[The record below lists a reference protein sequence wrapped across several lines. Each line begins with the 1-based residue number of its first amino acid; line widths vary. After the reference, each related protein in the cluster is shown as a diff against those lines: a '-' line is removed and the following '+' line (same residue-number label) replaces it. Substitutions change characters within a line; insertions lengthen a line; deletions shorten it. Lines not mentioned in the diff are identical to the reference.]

1 VRKVLYLLG
10 QLDDDDCEW
19 LAKVGSLVRIADRT
33 RLIEQGKRLEAVYI
47 VIEGT
52 LNVSTLKLG
61 SIAKIGAG
69 ELVGEMSLVDSRPA
83 SASIDAAGPV
93 ALLKVPRDSLV
104 AKIAEDIGFSSR
116 IHRAIAIFLADRMR
130 STMEYAG
137 DGERKPLD
145 LDESEET
152 LGEIDVEVLD
162 RVHLAGARFD
172 RVFRSLLSRSARP

>member
-10 QLDDDDCEW
+10 QLDDNDCEW
-19 LAKVGSLVRIADRT
+19 LAKVGSLVRITDRT
-33 RLIEQGKRLEAVYI
+33 RLIEQGKRVEAMYI

-52 LNVSTLKLG
+52 LNVSTLKMGVLAQIG
-61 SIAKIGAG
+61 SG

-93 ALLKVPRDSLV
+93 ALLKVPRDVLLNKV
-104 AKIAEDIGFSSR
+104 ADDIGFSSR

-130 STMEYAG
+130 STLEFASDG
-137 DGERKPLD
+137 DNKPLD

-152 LGEIDVEVLD
+152 LGEIDGEVLD

-172 RVFRSLLSRSARP
+172 RVFRGLLDKSAR

>member
-1 VRKVLYLLG
+1 MRKVLYLLG
-10 QLDDDDCEW
+10 QLDDNDCEW

-33 RLIEQGKRLEAVYI
+33 RLIEQGKRVEAMYI

-52 LNVSTLKLG
+52 LSVSTVKMG
-61 SIAKIGAG
+61 VIAKIGSG

-93 ALLKVPRDSLV
+93 ALLKVPRDLLL
-104 AKIAEDIGFSSR
+104 AKVAEDIGFSSR

-130 STMEYAG
+130 STMEFARE
-137 DGERKPLD
+137 GENQPLD

-152 LGEIDVEVLD
+152 PGEIDIEVLD

-172 RVFRSLLSRSARP
+172 RVFRSLLNRSAGP